1 MPTSWIGAVK
11 MPAISD
17 TRPAS
22 EGWYWRQSHWDNF
35 VLIGPGGFVA
45 NFRDYP
51 KLCIYCGFKGIN
63 AAQA

>member
-1 MPTSWIGAVK
+1 MTTTT
-11 MPAISD
+11 D
-17 TRPAS
+17 TRPHT

-51 KLCIYCGFKGIN
+51 KLCIYCGSKGIN